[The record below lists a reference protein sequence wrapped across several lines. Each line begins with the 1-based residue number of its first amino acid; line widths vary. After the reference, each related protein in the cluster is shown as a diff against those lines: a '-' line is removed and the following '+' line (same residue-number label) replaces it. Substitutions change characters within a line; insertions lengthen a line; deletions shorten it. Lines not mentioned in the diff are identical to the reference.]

1 MIVFQKYPIPYINI
15 FMENPDVLH
24 VSLASYGQSEAGSSP
39 LNLKKSN
46 QEWIEVTQHL
56 KTAPVTL

>member
-1 MIVFQKYPIPYINI
+1 MYSTYFWYL
-15 FMENPDVLH
+15 D
-24 VSLASYGQSEAGSSP
+24 GQSEAGSSP
-39 LNLKKSN
+39 LNLKKLN